1 MQRQP
6 NELDN
11 MATEHHVLSLASA
24 SIPGI
29 SNAQGVLKRADDS
42 KEHFRATDGHH
53 SMLFAALRFMGSP
66 APDWNSLDILGEQ
79 ENIRP

>member
-42 KEHFRATDGHH
+42 KEHFRATNGHH
-53 SMLFAALRFMGSP
+53 SMLFAGLMYMGSP
-66 APDWNSLDILGEQ
+66 VPD
-79 ENIRP
+79 